1 MTQVKDI
8 TQRVKEHLEALRE
21 FTATPGEGVTRLPFT
36 NEARQAIDYL
46 RNAMEEAGLSVRLDA
61 TGALIGRL
69 EGTDPDAPAIMIGS
83 HYDTVRSGGAYDGIA
98 GVVAA
103 IETVRVIRESGAKLR
118 HPIDVC
124 AFNDEEGIMYGIG
137 FLSSKA
143 MIGAR
148 TVRELKEYKDP
159 DGESL
164 YDAMKRFGLEPEDI
178 GACALD
184 PEKVRCFLEVHIE
197 QGPVLHAKGI
207 ELGLVDVIAGL
218 RRYRITM
225 RGEANHAGS
234 TPMDMRHDAVE
245 AAAKVISLI
254 PGWAREV
261 GEGTVAT
268 VGYMRVSPNAL
279 NTVAGEVEWTIDC
292 RSSRMENVNAVLIK
306 MMQKLEEVKEETG
319 VEYVFEPLVSIEPG
333 VMEPHLVDL
342 LEEACKEKDYSCRRM
357 LSGASHDAHI
367 LCEKVPCA
375 MIFIPSKDGVSHSP
389 LEHSEY
395 FDLAHAIDVSA
406 AMVMKLDRE

>member
-159 DGESL
+159 SGESL

-178 GACALD
+178 SSCALD

>member
-137 FLSSKA
+137 
-143 MIGAR
+143 AR
-148 TVRELKEYKDP
+148 FHP
-159 DGESL
+159 DGS
-164 YDAMKRFGLEPEDI
+164 G
-178 GACALD
+178 
-184 PEKVRCFLEVHIE
+184 V
-197 QGPVLHAKGI
+197 
-207 ELGLVDVIAGL
+207 L
-218 RRYRITM
+218 RRYYQVRRLERSETRRQTAYRRERIYCPG
-225 RGEANHAGS
+225 RRQRVRPLLRLIRAK
-234 TPMDMRHDAVE
+234 E
-245 AAAKVISLI
+245 AAH
-254 PGWAREV
+254 
-261 GEGTVAT
+261 
-268 VGYMRVSPNAL
+268 
-279 NTVAGEVEWTIDC
+279 
-292 RSSRMENVNAVLIK
+292 
-306 MMQKLEEVKEETG
+306 
-319 VEYVFEPLVSIEPG
+319 F
-333 VMEPHLVDL
+333 
-342 LEEACKEKDYSCRRM
+342 
-357 LSGASHDAHI
+357 
-367 LCEKVPCA
+367 
-375 MIFIPSKDGVSHSP
+375 
-389 LEHSEY
+389 
-395 FDLAHAIDVSA
+395 
-406 AMVMKLDRE
+406 

>member
-178 GACALD
+178 SLCALD

>member
-69 EGTDPDAPAIMIGS
+69 EGSDPDAPAIMIGS

-103 IETVRVIRESGAKLR
+103 IETVRAIRESGAKLR

-178 GACALD
+178 GTCALD

-197 QGPVLHAKGI
+197 QGPVLHAKGV

-225 RGEANHAGS
+225 HGEANHAGS

-342 LEEACKEKDYSCRRM
+342 LEEACKEKGYSCRRM

-406 AMVMKLDRE
+406 AMIEKLDRE

>member
-1 MTQVKDI
+1 MTQLKNI
-8 TQRVKEHLEALRE
+8 TQRVQSHLEALRE

-36 NEARQAIDYL
+36 NEARLAIDYL
-46 RNAMEEAGLSVRLDA
+46 KKAMEDAGLSVRLDD

-69 EGTDPDAPAIMIGS
+69 EGSDPDAPVIMLGS

-103 IETVRVIRESGAKLR
+103 IETVRLLKESGQPLR
-118 HPIDVC
+118 HPIEVL
-124 AFNDEEGIMYGIG
+124 AANDEEGILYGIG
-137 FLSSKA
+137 FLTSKA
-143 MIGAR
+143 MVGAR
-148 TVRELKEYKDP
+148 TIAELKEHKDP
-159 DGESL
+159 SGESE
-164 YDAMKRFGLEPEDI
+164 YDAMKRFGLDPDNI
-178 GACALD
+178 SACALD

-197 QGPVLHAKGI
+197 QGPVLHAKGE
-207 ELGLVDVIAGL
+207 ELGLVEVIAGL

-268 VGYMRVSPNAL
+268 VGYMKVSPNAL

-292 RSSRMENVNAVLIK
+292 RSSRMENVNAVLVK

-319 VEYVFEPLVSIEPG
+319 VEYVFEPLVYIEPG

-342 LEEACKEKDYSCRRM
+342 LEETCKEQKCTYRRM
-357 LSGASHDAHI
+357 LSGASHDAHV

-375 MIFIPSKDGVSHSP
+375 MIFIPSKDGISHSP

-395 FDLAHAIDVSA
+395 FDLAKAVIVSA
-406 AMVMKLDRE
+406 GAVSKLDKE